1 MFREM
6 RRINQQL
13 PENEAIEILASA
25 THGILA
31 VSGDGG
37 YPYAVPLSFVYS
49 GGKIYFHCAREG
61 HKLDAIKRCPKVSF
75 CVVSED
81 VVIPEGY
88 TTHYRSVIAFGSA
101 RVIENNDEKLRAI
114 ELLAKKYHPT
124 DSADGR
130 RAEIDGA
137 FGRFVMVEI
146 EIEHLSGKE
155 AKELMNERKHKER
168 T

>member
-1 MFREM
+1 MFRKM

-81 VVIPEGY
+81 VVIPEEY

-101 RVIENNDEKLRAI
+101 RVITDEDEALRAI
-114 ELLAKKYHPT
+114 ELLAEKYHPA

-137 FGRFVMVEI
+137 AGRFVMVEI